1 MPSSKRHVR
10 PNKNYKFSS
19 LVLDKVSRKTLEDR
33 FVATGKLAEGEA
45 LTKREKRQLNSYVS
59 KHISYNSIGDAS
71 IIGMHW
77 NAVKAYIHDGDAS
90 LLDNLVSEYGDEEGR
105 LVVHYGKEENRRVIL
120 ETNLKQLEACA
131 DFGLFEEGQELDL
144 EDVMSSNWVTS

>member
-10 PNKNYKFSS
+10 SNRNYKYSS
-19 LVLDKVSRKTLEDR
+19 LVLDRGSRQRLEDR
-33 FVATGKLAEGEA
+33 FVASGKLSEGEA
-45 LTKREKRQLNSYVS
+45 LTEREKRQLSTYVS

-77 NAVKAYIHDGDAS
+77 NAVKAYIHDGDTS
-90 LLDNLVSEYGDEEGR
+90 MLDSLVSEYGDEEGR
-105 LVVHYGKEENRRVIL
+105 LIVRYGKDEKKRVIL
-120 ETNLKQLEACA
+120 ETNLRQLQTCA

-144 EDVMSSNWVTS
+144 EQVMSSNWAL